1 MATKNISLED
11 LILDKYSPD
20 NLRTSYNQEKDQ
32 EFIKVNKENTLNEM
46 NIIKQKFIDN
56 DFVKPDVSI
65 KNDFTKD
72 ATNIQNQL
80 TLAEQDLIK
89 QYNTQEL
96 QHLVQSNK
104 NLTGQAI
111 KNAAIQGA
119 KLVID
124 PIVTSY
130 DFLFGGKKPDEK

>member
-1 MATKNISLED
+1 MPFCYLITIPIS
-11 LILDKYSPD
+11 P
-20 NLRTSYNQEKDQ
+20 R
-32 EFIKVNKENTLNEM
+32 
-46 NIIKQKFIDN
+46 
-56 DFVKPDVSI
+56 I
-65 KNDFTKD
+65 KNDFKED

-80 TLAEQDLIK
+80 TATEQDLIN